1 MRKKELKLVITFHT
15 TADAMAMEKECKKVG
30 AQGRMI
36 PVPRSISAGCGLSW
50 CAPLECR
57 EELKNVMQGIGLE
70 EEEIHECMVYEKLK
84 VRKPQDEESFL
95 RFPFLFYLTGNS
107 ENIFLKSFTENIR
120 GTRKIIFSI

>member
-1 MRKKELKLVITFHT
+1 MRKKGVKAGHHIPYNSGC
-15 TADAMAMEKECKKVG
+15 DGDGKECKKVG

-70 EEEIHECMVYEKLK
+70 EEEIHECMV
-84 VRKPQDEESFL
+84 
-95 RFPFLFYLTGNS
+95 
-107 ENIFLKSFTENIR
+107 
-120 GTRKIIFSI
+120 

>member
-70 EEEIHECMVYEKLK
+70 EEEIHECNGIRRGKT
-84 VRKPQDEESFL
+84 RKPQDEESFCG
-95 RFPFLFYLTGNS
+95 FLFCF
-107 ENIFLKSFTENIR
+107 I
-120 GTRKIIFSI
+120 